1 MLEPPKSYNEMLPM
15 LHKATFITTFI
26 FYLSLVIYG
35 YMPLV
40 GINAKYIPPEPP
52 RESWRLNS
60 LRKR

>member
-40 GINAKYIPPEPP
+40 GINAKYIP
-52 RESWRLNS
+52 R
-60 LRKR
+60 